1 MPVNFAAVYEAVKY
15 LLPWLGAVLMVVIN
29 IALVYVII
37 RAAILFAAALF
48 DTHRSLGQQ
57 YSPTVNVTNG
67 SVRDDSSPYLRGM
80 GGPGFL
86 SVDEH
91 SAAALD
97 KFGHF
102 TRVVGGGYHFL
113 QRFETVRGAIDLR
126 RHVRKGTS
134 KAYTLDGLPVAYD
147 VELEFRVLP
156 APPSNKPAAAPAKG
170 KRDGNAPVH
179 EPMHPYSFAPDA
191 VWQAVYSLPV
201 MDDGHMQDW
210 GASLLRACFA
220 EIDGFIATHFFD
232 DLSTDADASGATTR
246 GEMSIR
252 RRIQRQAEAV
262 ASAALRNNGADL
274 LALRLSNFRF
284 DEAEAAGIMDQR
296 FADWKTYWA
305 NESLKV
311 RHQGETEAFKTHEE
325 ARAEAHRAMLVLM
338 SDSMKAMAARR
349 SDPERV
355 LWLRTIESLEHM
367 ALDSSSYRFVPQEI
381 IALVKSL
388 KTSATE
394 DAIVPEP
401 TQALPPGNVP

>member
-1 MPVNFAAVYEAVKY
+1 MSVLQTLQPLLPLIAALLVAAV
-15 LLPWLGAVLMVVIN
+15 N
-29 IALVYVII
+29 IALAYAIVK
-37 RAAILFAAALF
+37 AAGYFAAALF
-48 DTHRSLGQQ
+48 DAQRAVGQHHF
-57 YSPTVNVTNG
+57 STNVNVSNG
-67 SVRDDSSPYLRGM
+67 GISDDSSPFLRGM
-80 GGPGFL
+80 GGPGIV

-97 KFGHF
+97 KFGRF
-102 TRVVGGGYHFL
+102 TRVVGGGYHLL
-113 QRFETVRGAIDLR
+113 QRFERVRGALDLR
-126 RHVRKGTS
+126 RHVRKGSS

-156 APPSNKPAAAPAKG
+156 APPANKPVTP
-170 KRDGNAPVH
+170 PVKSKPSPNKPSH
-179 EPMHPYSFAPDA
+179 EPMHPYSFSPDA

-201 MDDGHMQDW
+201 MDDGQTQDW

-220 EIDGFIATHFFD
+220 EIDGFIATHNFD
-232 DLSTDADASGATTR
+232 ELSTDMDGTGSTTR

-262 ASAALRNNGADL
+262 ASTALRNHGAEL

-296 FADWKTYWA
+296 FEDWKTYWA
-305 NESLKV
+305 NEALKV
-311 RHQGETEAFKTHEE
+311 RHEGETEAFKTHEM

-338 SDSMKAMAARR
+338 SDSLKAMAARR
-349 SDPERV
+349 TVPDQV

-381 IALVKSL
+381 IGLIRSL
-388 KTSATE
+388 KTAGGESAGSVTST
-394 DAIVPEP
+394 PS
-401 TQALPPGNVP
+401 LPPGPGA